1 MTRRSTLIAI
11 GIGILII
18 ISVMLGA
25 ERATGKWLPFVDEV
39 HVANAAD
46 TLDVP
51 PTTHAVF
58 TKMLKEIGINNPNGE
73 ITSDSIFHTSN
84 KNIYLYTYQQTL
96 DKAEKAA
103 LLELGQSYGLTPAEA
118 EQVISG
124 IYTPLVKK
132 ANVTGYGQDRAVADM
147 TKIQRSYARILQHK
161 RLEYQ
166 LGATVASTEI
176 FANGSVDDSSFDL
189 IHDLDII
196 EQILFVE
203 QSKNQLNQKPFK
215 DPTSKTSS
223 FGTSSVGTPSPTPSK
238 NPANTPKTDPKDT
251 QDPTKP
257 KAPADTGKP
266 ATIEDIIKGLNSK
279 NGTINACEKNSP
291 INKAIDSY
299 DTTHPNPTSSSDA
312 GSGPVPPGGSSGFPT
327 PDLTSTPVGDIVSP
341 EFQPITVSPATP
353 PVTIPQSDFCSD
365 ISNTQSS
372 ITSTTPTK
380 DTTFKSESKLIY
392 SYPEKAP
399 HIFCISLDTRSRE
412 YKSYYPKDTC
422 IQCMVAAM
430 NDTMKKLLSKS
441 LTPNKIT
448 GNAFESSKCKSI
460 NLSSLVDINI
470 FTIPV
475 PILTPN
481 KLGPFVGHDIGKEW
495 DRYVKNG
502 LPFGQTKG
510 ASIQRTIDEAAQ
522 NAGPD
527 ATQSEVLN
535 EITSII
541 ASQMTTAAEK
551 MSQSPTTTQADAK
564 SEGFQQIVQEMRIM
578 TSYFAGFQEVFKH
591 FNNDTCKVFT
601 DKKDTE

>member
-1 MTRRSTLIAI
+1 MTRRSTLITIAV
-11 GIGILII
+11 GILII
-18 ISVMLGA
+18 ISVMLGV

-58 TKMLKEIGINNPNGE
+58 TKMLQGIGINNPNGE

-124 IYTPLVKK
+124 IYTPLIKK
-132 ANVTGYGQDRAVADM
+132 ANSTGYGQDRAVADM

-166 LGATVASTEI
+166 LGTTVAATEI

-223 FGTSSVGTPSPTPSK
+223 FGTSTIGTSSPVPAK
-238 NPANTPKTDPKDT
+238 NLTNTPKTDSQDT
-251 QDPTKP
+251 QDPAKP
-257 KAPADTGKP
+257 KTPADTGKA
-266 ATIEDIIKGLNSK
+266 ATIEDILKGLNSK

-299 DTTHPNPTSSSDA
+299 DTTHPTSNA
-312 GSGPVPPGGSSGFPT
+312 NSGAVPPGGSSGLPT
-327 PDLTSTPVGDIVSP
+327 PDFTSTPVENIPSP
-341 EFQPITVSPATP
+341 ESQQITVSPANP
-353 PVTIPQSDFCSD
+353 PVTVPQSDFCSD
-365 ISNTQSS
+365 INNTQSS
-372 ITSTTPTK
+372 ITSTNSTK
-380 DTTFKSESKLIY
+380 DTTFTSESKLIY

-399 HIFCISLDTRSRE
+399 HIFCVSLDTRSRE

-460 NLSSLVDINI
+460 NLVSLVDINI

-502 LPFGQTKG
+502 LPFAQTKG
-510 ASIQRTIDEAAQ
+510 SSIQRTIDEASQ
-522 NAGPD
+522 NAGPN

-535 EITSII
+535 EITSTITSQMNA
-541 ASQMTTAAEK
+541 ASQK
-551 MSQSPTTTQADAK
+551 MSQSPLTTQANAK
-564 SEGFQQIVQEMRIM
+564 SEGFQQVVQEMRIM
-578 TSYFAGFQEVFKH
+578 TAYFAAFQETFKH
-591 FNNDTCKVFT
+591 FNNDTCKVFA